1 MADSYKINVIIGGRN
16 YPVSVESTE
25 VEQGM
30 RAAASKIN
38 KLIANYEDNYAV
50 NDKQD
55 VLAMCALQF
64 ASFIEVNKVLKEEEK
79 DALMT
84 EISKLNSTLESYLEK

>member
-1 MADSYKINVIIGGRN
+1 MAESYKINVIIGGRN
-16 YPVSVESTE
+16 YPISVSSAKE
-25 VEQGM
+25 EQGV

-38 KLIANYEDNYAV
+38 KLIDNYEDNYAV

-64 ASFIEVNKVLKEEEK
+64 ASLIEVNKVIEKEENNAVYTK
-79 DALMT
+79 IS
-84 EISKLNSTLESYLEK
+84 EINSKLESYLHK

>member
-1 MADSYKINVIIGGRN
+1 MADSYKINVVIGGRN
-16 YPVSVESTE
+16 YPVSVANTE

-64 ASFIEVNKVLKEEEK
+64 ASFIEVNKVLDEEK
-79 DALMT
+79 NDEVIA
-84 EISKLNSTLESYLEK
+84 EISKLNSKLESYLK

>member
-1 MADSYKINVIIGGRN
+1 MADSYKINVAIGGRN
-16 YPVSVESTE
+16 YPISVSSTVE
-25 VEQGM
+25 EQGV

-38 KLIANYEDNYAV
+38 KLISDYESNYAV

-64 ASFIEVNKVLKEEEK
+64 ASLIEVNKVIKEEEIGATITK
-79 DALMT
+79 
-84 EISKLNSTLESYLEK
+84 ISKLNSKLESYLQK

>member
-1 MADSYKINVIIGGRN
+1 MADSYKINVVIGGRN
-16 YPVSVESTE
+16 YPVSVGSSE

-38 KLIANYEDNYAV
+38 KLMASYEDNYAV

-64 ASFIEVNKVLKEEEK
+64 ASLIEVNKVLKQEENNEII
-79 DALMT
+79 T
-84 EISKLNSTLESYLEK
+84 EISKLNSKLESYLS

>member
-1 MADSYKINVIIGGRN
+1 MADSYKINVVIGGRN
-16 YPVSVESTE
+16 YPVSVNNTE

-38 KLIANYEDNYAV
+38 KLMASYEDNYAV

-64 ASFIEVNKVLKEEEK
+64 ASIIEVNKILEKEEN
-79 DALMT
+79 DGIVT
-84 EISKLNSTLESYLEK
+84 EISKLNSKLESYLES

>member
-1 MADSYKINVIIGGRN
+1 MADSYKVNVTIASRN
-16 YPVSVESTE
+16 YPISVSSIEE
-25 VEQGM
+25 EQGV

-38 KLIANYEDNYAV
+38 KLVSNYESNYGV

-64 ASFIEVNKVLKEEEK
+64 ASLIEVNKVLKEEES
-79 DALMT
+79 DEVYT
-84 EISKLNSTLESYLEK
+84 EVSKINSKLESYLNK